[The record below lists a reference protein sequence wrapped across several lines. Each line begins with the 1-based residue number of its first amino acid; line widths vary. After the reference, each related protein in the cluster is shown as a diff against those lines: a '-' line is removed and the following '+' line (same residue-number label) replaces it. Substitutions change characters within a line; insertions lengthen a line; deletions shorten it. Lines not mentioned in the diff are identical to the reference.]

1 MSLLTCEKC
10 GGEMVLRKGKS
21 EFYGCSNFPSC
32 TNTMSEREY
41 TKRLIDK
48 ICDYF
53 DEKGIFIYGW
63 GKVCWKCK
71 TKTKVFT
78 YFLDQQ
84 VSHNLFN
91 DEDSYVL
98 PIIGLGHIKK
108 LDKYLNKKG
117 YLISKEYSKTMDEV
131 SYANHCTNCKALL
144 GNFYVVTDPHEI
156 MDERFYKQDEF
167 DKRVVETIFLRDA
180 GLSRQDIKEILD
192 GYLLE
197 D

>member
-1 MSLLTCEKC
+1 MVSLYK
-10 GGEMVLRKGKS
+10 GER
-21 EFYGCSNFPSC
+21 
-32 TNTMSEREY
+32 
-41 TKRLIDK
+41 
-48 ICDYF
+48 ICRY
-53 DEKGIFIYGW
+53 
-63 GKVCWKCK
+63 
-71 TKTKVFT
+71 
-78 YFLDQQ
+78 L
-84 VSHNLFN
+84 LA
-91 DEDSYVL
+91 
-98 PIIGLGHIKK
+98 IIGLGHIKK

-117 YLISKEYSKTMDEV
+117 YSISKEYSKTMDEV
-131 SYANHCTNCKALL
+131 SYANHCTNCKALQ